1 MKDVEAYK
9 TIKVPLWVYANAKEA
24 ELVLLRKG
32 LERLPGVILEP
43 QYCPLCKSTLEPFP
57 EGQTQIEIQ
66 DLKHN
71 YLRCSHCG
79 YTQPRFVQAGE
90 PSLGEAIGIGLVYLL
105 NELFRNGGSS
115 AQREMGTSQ
124 AS

>member
-1 MKDVEAYK
+1 MKDIEAYK

-32 LERLPGVILEP
+32 LELLPGAILEP
-43 QYCPLCKSTLEPFP
+43 RICPLCKSTLETFP
-57 EGQTQIEIQ
+57 PDAEIEDQ
-66 DLKHN
+66 NLKHN
-71 YLRCSHCG
+71 YMRCSHCG
-79 YTQPRFVQAGE
+79 YTQPRFALAGE

-105 NELFRNGGSS
+105 NELFRNGESS
-115 AQREMGTSQ
+115 AQREMGAGQ

>member
-1 MKDVEAYK
+1 MKHLETYK

-32 LERLPGVILEP
+32 LERLPGEILQP
-43 QYCPLCKSTLEPFP
+43 QDCPLCKSELEPFP
-57 EGQTQIEIQ
+57 PDANIADQ
-66 DLKHN
+66 DLKHD

-79 YTQPRFVQAGE
+79 YTQPHFGQAGE
-90 PSLGEAIGIGLVYLL
+90 PSMGEAIGIGLVYLL
-105 NELFRNGGSS
+105 NKLFSNGGSS
-115 AQREMGTSQ
+115 AQREMGTGQ